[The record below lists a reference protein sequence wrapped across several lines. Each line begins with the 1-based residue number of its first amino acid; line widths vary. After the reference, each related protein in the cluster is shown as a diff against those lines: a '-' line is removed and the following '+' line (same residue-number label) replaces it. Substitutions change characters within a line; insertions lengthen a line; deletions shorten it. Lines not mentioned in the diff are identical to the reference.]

1 MLKLVGITKEYRIDN
16 EDVTIA
22 LKDISIEFR
31 QNEFVSILGPSG
43 CGKTTLL
50 NIIGGL
56 DRYNAGDIQID
67 GISTKEYDDVDWD
80 TYRNQRIGFVFQ
92 SYNLIPHMNILKN
105 VALCLTLAGVSKEER
120 NERALEAL
128 RKVGLD
134 SQAKKR
140 PNQLSGG
147 QMQRVAIARALVN
160 NPDII
165 LADEPTGALDTE
177 SGLQIMELLKEVASD
192 RLVVMVTHN
201 PQLAEEYSTRIV
213 YLKDGE
219 VVDDTMPYDSGVESD
234 APITEIADDV
244 VAEEVVAQDI
254 TMEDAIAEDNAVE
267 EEISVAVTPVA
278 EKPAHKKGGKKLSIK
293 ERIRKYVAH
302 DRSSMKLST
311 AVSLSWNNLISKKGR
326 TILTSVAGS
335 IGIIGIIL
343 VLALSSGAKM
353 FLSGMEEDALS
364 TYPLTIENSS
374 MDVTSVLSS
383 LLSGGTSCKEHIDE
397 KINKT
402 GEEGSD
408 KLCDKCSVNIES
420 EKDVMV
426 QSLLNSIITG
436 FFDNTTTNDMVAFKK
451 YIDEHFDDA
460 IATVKYDYG
469 TAFNA
474 YCIDPGKNDYMK
486 VNPYVEAMYIV
497 LGEMK
502 KDPTLGPF
510 LRDFKINGMSLEK
523 AMSTYGSMLGNS
535 WAEMSSNQDV
545 LSAQYDVKAGR
556 WPQSK
561 DEIVVVLNADGKL
574 MDIQLFMLGLIS
586 PDELMTVM
594 LAEGAEGYEE
604 TDYYSYITEGLMFE
618 GEGGLIGREYQ
629 ILTNA
634 DYLLYNVDEEGYL
647 LDKKG
652 NRALDKEGNE
662 ILVGDVDSEG
672 FVIDKAG
679 NRVIGSDNKPIAM
692 TWTSA
697 EKTESTA
704 EFIEKHTSVTAKVVG
719 VVQPKPDAVSA
730 SIDGCIGYTKELS
743 DYLMQHAEKHPAV
756 VRQNAIYKEITTNG
770 SNSSVYSSI
779 LEFNYDSDGD
789 SRNVK
794 IGGDVD
800 ILEHETLM
808 RALGVAD
815 PAHPISILFYC
826 SSFDSKEQVEAF
838 IEQYNQEIRAYN
850 ANLRANLNAEV
861 ERGDI
866 SKEQADAEY
875 DIYKKNEITYNDTL
889 SSVMGFV
896 NTMTNV
902 ITGVLIAF
910 AAISLV
916 VSTIMIAIIIYT
928 SVLERRKEI
937 GVLRSIGARKKDV
950 ARVFLAE
957 SAILGGYSGLI
968 GVLVSWLM
976 SLGISALLEH
986 FFGFVG
992 LMTVEWWHAV
1002 MMLGI
1007 SILLSMLAGFIPS
1020 RIAAKKDPAI
1030 ALRSE

>member
-1 MLKLVGITKEYRIDN
+1 MLKLVGITKEYSVDKT
-16 EDVTIA
+16 ETTVA
-22 LKDISIEFR
+22 LKNISIEFR

-120 NERALEAL
+120 YERALEAL

-134 SQAKKR
+134 KQAKKR

-201 PQLAEEYSTRIV
+201 PQLAEDYSTRIV

-219 VVDDTMPYDSGVESD
+219 VVDDTMPYDSTGE
-234 APITEIADDV
+234 V
-244 VAEEVVAQDI
+244 VEEVVFEEI
-254 TMEDAIAEDNAVE
+254 EDNAVE
-267 EEISVAVTPVA
+267 TIEATEDTAVVEENAEATEIVEDTLDVEETDVEGEAVLEEISV
-278 EKPAHKKGGKKLSIK
+278 EEEKEIKPAVAPKKRKKLTLK
-293 ERIRKYVAH
+293 EKIQKYMAH
-302 DRSSMKLST
+302 DKASMKLST
-311 AVSLSWNNLISKKGR
+311 AISLSWNNLISKKGR
-326 TILTSVAGS
+326 TLLTSIAGS

-364 TYPLTIENSS
+364 TYPLAIEKSS
-374 MDVTSVLSS
+374 MDVTSVLSA
-383 LLSGGTSCKEHIDE
+383 LMAGGESCETHVDE
-397 KINKT
+397 KGN
-402 GEEGSD
+402 D
-408 KLCDKCSVNIES
+408 NACDVCGLDLSKEY
-420 EKDVMV
+420 DVTV
-426 QSLLNSIITG
+426 QSVPGNVMENFLNS
-436 FFDNTTTNDMVAFKK
+436 TTENDLHSFKK
-451 YIDEHFDDA
+451 YVDEHFDDA
-460 IATVKYDYG
+460 LATVKFNYG
-469 TAFNA
+469 TTFNA
-474 YCIDPGKNDYMK
+474 YSEDSKSETHYMK
-486 VNPYVEAMYIV
+486 VNPYVEAMYVV
-497 LGEMK
+497 LDEMK
-502 KDPTLGPF
+502 EDPTIGPLLQSIKF
-510 LRDFKINGMSLEK
+510 NGMTLDE
-523 AMSTYGSMLGNS
+523 AMGTFGSMLGNS
-535 WAEMSSNQDV
+535 WAEMSTNQDI
-545 LSAQYDVKAGR
+545 LSGQYDVRAGK
-556 WPQSK
+556 WPTSK
-561 DEIVVVLNADGKL
+561 DEIVIVLNADGKL
-574 MDIQLFMLGLIS
+574 MDIQLFMLGLKSKDDIMTALLNGKS
-586 PDELMTVM
+586 FSSIGFTFDEIL
-594 LAEGAEGYEE
+594 GK
-604 TDYYSYITEGLMFE
+604 
-618 GEGGLIGREYQ
+618 EYK

-634 DYLLYNVDEEGYL
+634 DYLVKNVDADGNPI
-647 LDKKG
+647 LDA
-652 NRALDKEGNE
+652 NGNE
-662 ILVGDVDSEG
+662 TWHHEAKTRQDIEFVDAQAS
-672 FVIDKAG
+672 
-679 NRVIGSDNKPIAM
+679 M
-692 TWTSA
+692 
-697 EKTESTA
+697 
-704 EFIEKHTSVTAKVVG
+704 SVKVVG
-719 VVQPKPDAVSA
+719 IVQPKPETIAA
-730 SIDGCIGYTKELS
+730 SINGCIGYTKALS
-743 DYLMQHAEKHPAV
+743 DYLMEKASDHPAV
-756 VRQNAIYKEITTNG
+756 VKQADIYEKAVEAGQKRYT
-770 SNSSVYSSI
+770 SI
-779 LEFNYDSDGD
+779 LSYTYQDGD
-789 SRNVK
+789 LTKEAEVGGEVK
-794 IGGDVD
+794 VSDHD
-800 ILEHETLM
+800 TLM

-815 PAHPISILFYC
+815 PAYPESIHFYC
-826 SSFDSKEQVEAF
+826 NSFASKEGVEEF
-838 IEQYNQEIRAYN
+838 IAQYNETVRAHNQSLKADYDAGLITKDEFDAQTKTEIQY
-850 ANLRANLNAEV
+850 
-861 ERGDI
+861 
-866 SKEQADAEY
+866 
-875 DIYKKNEITYNDTL
+875 TDTL

-957 SAILGGYSGLI
+957 SAILGGYSGII
-968 GVLVSWLM
+968 GVVVSVLM